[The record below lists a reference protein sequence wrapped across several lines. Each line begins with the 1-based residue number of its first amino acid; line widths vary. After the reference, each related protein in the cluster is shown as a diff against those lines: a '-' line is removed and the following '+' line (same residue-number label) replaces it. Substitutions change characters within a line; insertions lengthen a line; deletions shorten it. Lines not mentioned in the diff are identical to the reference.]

1 MCFLGALV
9 YSGSLDVICNTHTEV
24 ADVAHGFQSKVTIF
38 PLKIMK
44 EKMVLLL
51 FPLQAP

>member
-1 MCFLGALV
+1 MCFFGALV
-9 YSGSLDVICNTHTEV
+9 YNGSLYVICNTRTDV
-24 ADVAHGFQSKVTIF
+24 ADVAHGSQSKVTIF

-51 FPLQAP
+51 FPL